1 MPAEAIFS
9 DFTVEQVLA
18 QIFARGRI
26 SRLDQ
31 QLLIRTLKS
40 EPVLTREQHTV
51 IKRIFEALQNGWV
64 KVVD

>member
-9 DFTVEQVLA
+9 EFTIEQVLA

-31 QLLIRTLKS
+31 QLLIRTLQG
-40 EPVLTREQHTV
+40 EQMLTKEQHTV
-51 IKRIFEALQNGWV
+51 IQRIFEALQNGWL

>member
-9 DFTVEQVLA
+9 EFMIEQVLA

-31 QLLIRTLKS
+31 QLLIRTLQS
-40 EPVLTREQHTV
+40 ESVLTTEQRTV
-51 IKRIFEALQNGWV
+51 IQRIFEALQNGWL